1 MSASTARDGRG
12 LGVARRTV
20 FGIDVRGRSGAWYA
34 DHASVAY
41 VAGKT
46 VVVSD
51 SSSEAQRFLPLPK
64 DVRRVSAMCAHAGT
78 TTIAVAVVDAS
89 DSCAVVLYNAQ
100 TLKKRRALARSADA
114 KRRGARAQPDTVVL
128 DGLAFSDDG
137 KSLLAYSTTTHALI
151 RWDVE
156 DGSSVEL
163 PEPRRAAGGSTAES
177 ESAAMTDAMRQI
189 THAQFSPHEPN
200 VISVICQGGVF
211 RTYRVNASSIQL
223 LTVTSLNKLEEDEG
237 RELTTHAWLNGDFK
251 HVAIGTQNGQVI
263 VLCEKDVV
271 CEIVMHSESP
281 GESDEIKAL
290 PESSKD
296 VPASVTCIGAYRD
309 GFITA
314 GGRGDVCVVGRVLKD
329 RAKNKCTY
337 KCVKRL
343 HPLQGASEDVFD
355 TGVAPPAIADGD
367 GSHVSLDEERAREM
381 DSIETLD
388 ISPSGDGLICT
399 LKDKRSFAL
408 SLTNADIMRASE
420 MHFKRILTEAHLDG
434 ISSMDVCLRR
444 SIMVSASAR
453 DKSVRVWSLRSN
465 KCEVHNEFLDSPL
478 CVSLHPSGWM
488 LCAGFSDKLRI
499 MNILNN
505 DFHVIKEISL
515 KACRVCEFSR
525 GGHLVATAVGAT
537 IYIHHAYTFEAV
549 AVLRGHCGK
558 VKSLTWNDHDS
569 FLISSGTDGAIYE
582 WDVHAACRGEEKCR
596 RREHVCKGSAYT
608 SLVVIRSTDGLIAC
622 SSDSKLK
629 EFDEEF
635 KVVREF
641 SSDDVVLG
649 HVVYSAWT
657 HRLFASTSTG
667 GVRAYKIPLTG
678 EYVEYG
684 GHAGPV
690 TALRMSHDECRLHT
704 AGDDGCLMV
713 YDINKSG
720 PQCGE
725 TAVAAPRTSN
735 TASNTS
741 SSDVLISQ
749 TDLNE
754 LHQHVS
760 DLRTQVKEVSLN
772 AQYQL
777 RLTSAEMNEKLK
789 STKDEAE
796 RLLERERQRV
806 FELEE
811 ERDTL
816 MRNSREQMETVVAE
830 HRQTLKEV
838 ETDYTTKMFVE
849 VQRYEELEKAG
860 EKAESEWNACKERL
874 IQEYEERESNV
885 KHEFGAQIVQLKNEI
900 DDLQKERVSME
911 AEFERAREVID
922 AEVDDEIEQQK
933 ASFKAQLQREH
944 ERCLVLRGENGLTKS
959 KYALV
964 KQHEEARLQEIEDLQ
979 AENAKLAETISALKD
994 EGKQLTEIID
1004 AHERNI
1010 EGKNE
1015 TLADSKL
1022 DMSRAEKHIAVLA
1035 KEVEVL
1041 TEAKLPL
1048 DERLHSMEQEI
1059 EGMNS
1064 ELLRYYDTNSA
1075 LIRQFRDMKSQKDAL
1090 QREVMRVRKSSADTS
1105 ALIRQF
1111 QHDLHTCTNSIQD
1124 GKALKENVNTLFERY
1139 CH

>member
-1 MSASTARDGRG
+1 MSVPTARDARG
-12 LGVARRTV
+12 PGVSRRTV
-20 FGIDVRGRSGAWYA
+20 FGIDVRGQSGAQYA
-34 DHASVAY
+34 DHASVVY

-51 SSSEAQRFLPLPK
+51 ASSEAQRFLPLPK

-78 TTIAVAVVDAS
+78 TTIATAVVDAS
-89 DSCAVVLYNAQ
+89 DSCVVVLYNAQ
-100 TLKKRRALARSADA
+100 TLKKKRTLSRSADT
-114 KRRGARAQPDTVVL
+114 KQRGARPDTVVL

-137 KSLLAYSTTTHALI
+137 KSLLAYSSTTHALV
-151 RWDVE
+151 RWVVE
-156 DGSSVEL
+156 DGTSVEL
-163 PEPRRAAGGSTAES
+163 PEPRRVAGGATADS
-177 ESAAMTDAMRQI
+177 ESAAITDATCQI
-189 THAQFSPHEPN
+189 KHAQFSPHEPN
-200 VISVICQGGVF
+200 VISVICQGGIF
-211 RTYRVNASSIQL
+211 RTYRVNTSSIQL
-223 LTVTSLNKLEEDEG
+223 HTVTSLNKLEKDEG
-237 RELTTHAWLNGDFK
+237 RELTTHTWLNGDFK
-251 HVAIGTQNGQVI
+251 HVAIGTQNGDVI
-263 VLCEKDVV
+263 VLCEKNVV
-271 CEIVMHSESP
+271 CEIVMYSAGDS
-281 GESDEIKAL
+281 GAIKAL
-290 PESSKD
+290 PELSKAD
-296 VPASVTCIGAYRD
+296 LVSVTCVEAYRD

-314 GGRGDVCVVGRVLKD
+314 GKRGEVCFVGRVLKD

-337 KCVKRL
+337 KCMKRL
-343 HPLQGASEDVFD
+343 HPCQGATEDVLD
-355 TGVAPPAIADGD
+355 NGVVPPAIADD
-367 GSHVSLDEERAREM
+367 SGSHVNLDEEESVRET
-381 DSIETLD
+381 DGIETLHV
-388 ISPSGDGLICT
+388 SPSSDALICT

-434 ISSMDVCLRR
+434 VSSMDVCLRR
-444 SIMVSASAR
+444 SVMVSASAR
-453 DKSVRVWSLRSN
+453 DKSVRVWSLLTN

-499 MNILNN
+499 MNVLNN
-505 DFHVIKEISL
+505 DFHVVKEISL
-515 KACRVCEFSR
+515 KACRVCAFSK
-525 GGHLVATAVGAT
+525 GGHLVAAAVGAT
-537 IYIHHAYTFEAV
+537 IYIHHACTFEAV

-558 VKSLTWNDHDS
+558 VKSLTWDDHDT

-596 RREHVCKGSAYT
+596 RREHVCKRSAYT
-608 SLVVIRSTDGLIAC
+608 SLVVVRSTGGLIAC
-622 SSDSKLK
+622 SSDAKLK
-629 EFDEEF
+629 ELNDEF

-641 SSDDVVLG
+641 SSDDVVLA
-649 HVVYSAWT
+649 HIVYSAAT

-667 GVRAYKIPLTG
+667 GVRAYKFPLTG

-713 YDINKSG
+713 YDINKSA

-725 TAVAAPRTSN
+725 TAVAAPR
-735 TASNTS
+735 ASIIAGNTS

-749 TDLNE
+749 TDLEE
-754 LHQHVS
+754 LHQSVS

-777 RLTSAEMNEKLK
+777 RLKSAEMNEKLK
-789 STKDEAE
+789 SAE
-796 RLLERERQRV
+796 DKASRLLERERQRV
-806 FELEE
+806 SELEE
-811 ERDTL
+811 ERDAVV
-816 MRNSREQMETVVAE
+816 RSSHEQMETVVAE
-830 HRQTLKEV
+830 YRQTLKDAEI
-838 ETDYTTKMFVE
+838 DYTTKMFEE

-860 EKAESEWNACKERL
+860 ETAKSEWNACKERL
-874 IQEYEERESNV
+874 IREHEERESDL
-885 KHEFGAQIVQLKNEI
+885 KYEFGAQIVQLKNEI
-900 DDLQKERVSME
+900 DDLQKERVSLE

-922 AEVDDEIEQQK
+922 AEVDAEIEQQK
-933 ASFKAQLQREH
+933 SNFEAQLQREH

-964 KQHEEARLQEIEDLQ
+964 KQHEEARLQEIENLQ
-979 AENAKLAETISALKD
+979 AENVKLAETISVLKE
-994 EGKQLTEIID
+994 EGKELMEIID

-1010 EGKNE
+1010 EGKNK

-1022 DMSRAEKHIAVLA
+1022 DMSHAEKHIAVLA

-1048 DERLHSMEQEI
+1048 DERLRSMEKEI
-1059 EGMNS
+1059 ESMNS

-1105 ALIRQF
+1105 ALVRQF

-1139 CH
+1139 CN